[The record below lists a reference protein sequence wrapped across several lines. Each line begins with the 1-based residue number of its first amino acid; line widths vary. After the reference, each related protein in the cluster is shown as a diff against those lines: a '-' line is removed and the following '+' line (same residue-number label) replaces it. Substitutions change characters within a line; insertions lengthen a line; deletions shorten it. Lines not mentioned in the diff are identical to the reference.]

1 MLLFGC
7 ADVAT
12 VGGSLIERGGH
23 NSLEPAAWGLP
34 LVNGPSDYNFAAI
47 SELLQDAGAL
57 TLADTAEALAS
68 EVQPLLTDE
77 ALRRQRG
84 ALAKAVIDEN
94 RGALERL
101 LAVIDK
107 QLA

>member
-1 MLLFGC
+1 M
-7 ADVAT
+7 
-12 VGGSLIERGGH
+12 
-23 NSLEPAAWGLP
+23 
-34 LVNGPSDYNFAAI
+34 
-47 SELLQDAGAL
+47 